1 MSTSPSLYRRHRPRS
16 FADVVGQE
24 HVVRT
29 LRNAVEREKVHHA
42 YLFVGSRGTGK
53 TSMAKILAAC
63 LNCSGVPEDPR
74 PPGPTTSPCGRCDSC
89 RSIASATSLDVIEM
103 DAASNNSVDDIRD
116 LRERVAY
123 APVSGRSKVY
133 ILDEAHMLSPQAWN
147 AFLKTLEEPPPN
159 TIFVLATTE
168 ATKILPTVVD
178 RCHRFDFARPTIGEI
193 AGVLRRVAATE
204 KIGIGEEAVALVARS
219 ATGSFRDALGTL
231 EQLLS
236 YSEAA
241 ADGTNDSSIALDDV
255 LAVLGVADADLVF
268 STVDAVASGSARE
281 ALLAAARLADSGRD
295 VGRFFSDLEVHARSL
310 MVVQVLRDEV
320 PPELRV
326 TDEQDARLLQQAK
339 RVAPADVVRLLDLL
353 AAGLR
358 AMKDGSDA
366 RTQLELALLKAAT
379 PALESSAKALMA
391 RIERLE
397 ARLGDPMSLPT
408 GPPSRAPEAPATA
421 AARAAAAQGVVE
433 SGGSRPG
440 RTSVAVAAQVDHE
453 PAVATST
460 TLPGTPERPD
470 GAAAAALA
478 GRAAQ
483 QVSSEL
489 ATETDPDPAVSAV
502 AVIDPTA
509 PAPERASMTT
519 AVDLDLPAFA
529 LLWPA
534 VLESIGAENGLLAA
548 SLADAHPASLD
559 DSELT
564 LAWAESA
571 AFSKRKAE
579 AAANRELIAQAIR
592 AVTGSSLRLAYTLR
606 TDVEQIADGKPAEP
620 GLTEEELIAR
630 LVSEFDAEELPPDPQ
645 PPTES

>member
-1 MSTSPSLYRRHRPRS
+1 M
-16 FADVVGQE
+16 
-24 HVVRT
+24 RT
-29 LRNAVEREKVHHA
+29 LRNAIERGKVHHA

-53 TSMAKILAAC
+53 TSMAKILAAS
-63 LNCSGVPEDPR
+63 LNCENG
-74 PPGPTTSPCGRCDSC
+74 GPTVTPCGRCDSC

-103 DAASNNSVDDIRD
+103 DEASNNSVDDIRD

-168 ATKILPTVVD
+168 AAKILPTVVD

-193 AGVLRRVAATE
+193 AGVLRRVAEAE
-204 KIGIGEEAVALVARS
+204 RIGIGEEAVALVARS

-241 ADGTNDSSIALDDV
+241 PDGTDTSSIELDDV

-295 VGRFFSDLEVHARSL
+295 VARFFSDLEAHARSL
-310 MVVQVLRDEV
+310 MVVGVLRDEV

-326 TDEQDARLLQQAK
+326 TAEQDARLLHQA
-339 RVAPADVVRLLDLL
+339 RQVAPADVVRLLDLL

-366 RTQLELALLKAAT
+366 RTQLELALVKAAT
-379 PALESSAKALMA
+379 PALEPSVKALMA
-391 RIERLE
+391 RIDRLE
-397 ARLGDPMSLPT
+397 ARLGDSTSLPP
-408 GPPSRAPEAPATA
+408 GPTSRAPGEPATA
-421 AARAAAAQGVVE
+421 AARAAAALGA
-433 SGGSRPG
+433 GGSQPG
-440 RTSVAVAAQVDHE
+440 RTSIAIAAQVDQQ

-460 TLPGTPERPD
+460 TLPGTPADPD

-483 QVSSEL
+483 QVADEL
-489 ATETDPDPAVSAV
+489 ATESDPHPAVSAV
-502 AVIDPTA
+502 AIIDPSA
-509 PAPERASMTT
+509 PTPQRASMKTV
-519 AVDLDLPAFA
+519 VDLDLPAFA
-529 LLWPA
+529 QLWPA
-534 VLESIGAENGLLAA
+534 VLESIGAENRLLAA
-548 SLADAHPASLD
+548 SLADAHPASLA

-564 LAWAESA
+564 LAWGQSA

-592 AVTGSSLRLAYTLR
+592 AVTGYSLRLAYTLR
-606 TDVEQIADGKPAEP
+606 TDVEQTADGKPADPEF
-620 GLTEEELIAR
+620 TEEELIAR
-630 LVSEFDAEELPPDPQ
+630 LVSEFDAEELPPDPP
-645 PPTES
+645 PPTEA